1 MTRSSARHLALGA
14 LFAAALGLG
23 CASDDHD
30 GRGHYDDRYTRDDP
44 YYGRSVPYPVPYG
57 HPDYDS
63 RLERHQQRERGA
75 LEREQK
81 AEDRTLTHEQ
91 RDERQ
96 ELKQTDQ
103 WGKDDKRRQ
112 REERKALER
121 EQKDER
127 KDLKRHQKEER
138 SDDWD

>member
-1 MTRSSARHLALGA
+1 MSGPSARHLALGA
-14 LFAAALGLG
+14 LCGAGVGLG

-30 GRGHYDDRYTRDDP
+30 GRGHSGDRYPRDDP
-44 YYGRSVPYPVPYG
+44 YYGRSVPSPVPYG

-63 RLERHQQRERGA
+63 RLERHQQREKGA

-81 AEDRTLTHEQ
+81 AEDRTLKHEQ

-103 WGKDDKRRQ
+103 WGKDDKRRP
-112 REERKALER
+112 REERKA
-121 EQKDER
+121 
-127 KDLKRHQKEER
+127 
-138 SDDWD
+138 